1 MELLGC
7 EGERMSPVLQREELR
22 LRAGQ
27 PVSEVIQL
35 R

>member
-7 EGERMSPVLQREELR
+7 EEGRMSPVLQREELR

-27 PVSEVIQL
+27 PVSKVTQL